1 MKGMFRTFIV
11 SFVFSVVF
19 VSSAVA
25 NIEGAIDEEAIVGAW
40 SGGSCD
46 EGLIFGTNGLSAS
59 FDRGGERVNEVV
71 RYSVT
76 GGLLKWHH
84 PNEPMSADIVHAS
97 SEYLALAIEGQY
109 GGSKKVRVFQRC
121 SDDGLRREAD
131 RMGVKVPASALNKD
145 NVSTAVALGPRVGVW
160 TNQNGACEIPSAGN
174 QIFIIAYGAD
184 GDWTWVDYSQDEDMQ
199 IATYGSGD
207 IEGYRQV
214 QDAVFSIEFN
224 ENSAVRE
231 AADSSGEKTTFAT
244 FPGYL
249 DGQPVLIDVDVDSLD
264 EPYTYYRCSN
274 VLTWKQILNTRLEL
288 DIDLE
293 GDPDAGVFS
302 VWQERIA
309 AWWSSSSETTITTTT
324 TEPVRYS
331 GNEGRFRAACASF
344 GNDEEACSCS
354 WKEAER
360 RFDGANMDLLLAN
373 ISGETEQAR
382 KIMGSG
388 SINGFEYGVVAGR
401 FSRISKERCKAFFY

>member
-1 MKGMFRTFIV
+1 
-11 SFVFSVVF
+11 
-19 VSSAVA
+19 
-25 NIEGAIDEEAIVGAW
+25 
-40 SGGSCD
+40 
-46 EGLIFGTNGLSAS
+46 
-59 FDRGGERVNEVV
+59 
-71 RYSVT
+71 
-76 GGLLKWHH
+76 
-84 PNEPMSADIVHAS
+84 
-97 SEYLALAIEGQY
+97 
-109 GGSKKVRVFQRC
+109 
-121 SDDGLRREAD
+121 
-131 RMGVKVPASALNKD
+131 
-145 NVSTAVALGPRVGVW
+145 
-160 TNQNGACEIPSAGN
+160 
-174 QIFIIAYGAD
+174 
-184 GDWTWVDYSQDEDMQ
+184 
-199 IATYGSGD
+199 
-207 IEGYRQV
+207 
-214 QDAVFSIEFN
+214 
-224 ENSAVRE
+224 
-231 AADSSGEKTTFAT
+231 
-244 FPGYL
+244 
-249 DGQPVLIDVDVDSLD
+249 
-264 EPYTYYRCSN
+264 
-274 VLTWKQILNTRLEL
+274 LTWKQILNTRLEL